1 VTPALRA
8 ANPPTIASWI
18 EVRIDSLHADAAPT
32 FEEHALRSR
41 RVGLLRRILEDPALG
56 KVRTGIRT
64 RISLG
69 IEDVLIEAWALP
81 LVAEAE
87 EARP

>member
-1 VTPALRA
+1 MTPALRA

-18 EVRIDSLHADAAPT
+18 EERIDALHADAAPSY
-32 FEEHALRSR
+32 EEHALRSR
-41 RVGLLRRILEDPALG
+41 KAALLRRVLEDPDLG
-56 KVRTGIRT
+56 RVRGGIRT
-64 RISLG
+64 RISVG
-69 IEDVLIEAWALP
+69 IEDAFIEAWALP